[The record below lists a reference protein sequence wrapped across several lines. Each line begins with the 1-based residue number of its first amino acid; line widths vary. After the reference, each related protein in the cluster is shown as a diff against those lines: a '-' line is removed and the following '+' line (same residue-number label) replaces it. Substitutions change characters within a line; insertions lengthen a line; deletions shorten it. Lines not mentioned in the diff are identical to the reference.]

1 MFCKMNGKYYIKVL
15 NFYQEVKVEDNNIVP
30 TEGEENR
37 LYSPTADCK
46 VATVKEIL
54 NANQKTIKNE
64 GKQIKKIF

>member
-15 NFYQEVKVEDNNIVP
+15 NFYQEVKVVDNNIVP

-37 LYSPTADCK
+37 LYSPTADCE

-54 NANQKTIKNE
+54 NANHRATKDE
-64 GKQIKKIF
+64 RKQIKKIF